1 MGKGKDDTSTNDAYK
16 LSLTDMSREIRW
28 LDRKLYLT
36 SQKDKAKTRIVMR
49 NEIYWCDYGIGV
61 GSEMD
66 KCRPS
71 VVIQVD
77 SYNSTSGNTIVAPI
91 THDNPNYSCM
101 MPIKT
106 RYDKNGDILLD
117 GAINV
122 SNLMCVCKSRL
133 GDRIDVLDKDEIK
146 DLNNILYQH
155 LSIDEYIKV
164 LEKRIK
170 SKDKYIEQLKE
181 KRKQDVEFTE
191 HLKALCNANN
201 KKQVIEFIENLLQ
214 SEDNC
219 DKIKSIQ

>member
-1 MGKGKDDTSTNDAYK
+1 MSKDEDNVMADEVYK
-16 LSLTDMSREIRW
+16 LSLTDMSKEIKW

-36 SQKDKAKTRIVMR
+36 SQKDNAKARVVKR
-49 NEIYWCDYGIGV
+49 NEIYWCDYGVGV

-71 VVIQVD
+71 VIIQVD

-106 RYDKNGDILLD
+106 RYDENGKITLD
-117 GAINV
+117 GSINV

-133 GDRIDVLDKDEIK
+133 GGQIDVLDNDEIK

-164 LEKRIK
+164 LEKRIGA
-170 SKDKYIEQLKE
+170 KDKYIEQLKE
-181 KRKQDVEFTE
+181 KRKKEVEFAE
-191 HLKALCNANN
+191 QLKTLCGVEN
-201 KKQVIEFIENLLQ
+201 KKQIIEFIKNLLQ
-214 SEDNC
+214 SSEDC
-219 DKIKSIQ
+219 DMIK